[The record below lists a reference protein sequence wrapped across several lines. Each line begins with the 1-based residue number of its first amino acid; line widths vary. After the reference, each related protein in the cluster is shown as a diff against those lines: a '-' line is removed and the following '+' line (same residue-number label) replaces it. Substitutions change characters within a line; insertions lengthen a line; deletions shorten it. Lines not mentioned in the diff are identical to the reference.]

1 MKYILVLHICSLLSG
16 QCFESQVTGYM
27 FNSHYDC
34 AVGGYQISGQ
44 TFKTLKNDDYI
55 GLDRINKEKI
65 AIKFECKE
73 LPST

>member
-1 MKYILVLHICSLLSG
+1 
-16 QCFESQVTGYM
+16 M

-44 TFKTLKNDDYI
+44 TFKLLKNDDFI
-55 GLDRINKEKI
+55 GLERINKEKI

>member
-34 AVGGYQISGQ
+34 AVAGYQVSGQ

-55 GLDRINKEKI
+55 GLDRLNKEKI
-65 AIKFECKE
+65 AIKFLCKE
-73 LPST
+73 LPAT